1 MLPPTVACWST
12 PPTIPNPTGLKFTT
26 VIISEA
32 YTEMVLNIFDANGQL
47 MGTEWKVPFTNNQFL
62 IWDQV
67 SNQTWNPFEADMQI
81 EIPEHPDERIAEGP
95 DDEWVRI
102 EDDEI
107 KKSKKSGKKKNVD

>member
-1 MLPPTVACWST
+1 MKRQLDTYVGRGVLAINSTDGVTEWEVVLEGGIHAINKDPNNT

-67 SNQTWNPFEADMQI
+67 SNQTW
-81 EIPEHPDERIAEGP
+81 
-95 DDEWVRI
+95 
-102 EDDEI
+102 
-107 KKSKKSGKKKNVD
+107 